1 MTTFKTKMRPAPVDP
16 DVSPPPAPGTHAAT
30 RAVSTLAELGVCGP
44 SIVDICL
51 VQGDTKLVRLT
62 FTDALDAPVDV
73 SAWTFLSQIR
83 DDYVDDA
90 PVLVEFL
97 VSIVP
102 GGDSNVVELILTAVE
117 TEGLVRTESNLY
129 RWDVKATDGAVTD
142 TLVAGDVSV
151 VGTSSSSTK

>member
-1 MTTFKTKMRPAPVDP
+1 MTTLGTCGVASVD
-16 DVSPPPAPGTHAAT
+16 
-30 RAVSTLAELGVCGP
+30 L
-44 SIVDICL
+44 CL
-51 VQGDTKLVRLT
+51 VQGDTEVVRIT
-62 FTDALDAPVDV
+62 ITDSLSDPVDI
-73 SAWTFLSQIR
+73 SSWTFLSQIR